1 MTTVYLN
8 DSVESCGILMIYKSR
23 STKMKINEFI
33 EKVNDRDGMW
43 AEKTD
48 ECIVIGTPN
57 NIGIFNIPE
66 DATNFI
72 EIDTWATSSRLCWKK
87 PDREYLSALIEEFL
101 HTPVKERF
109 PEKKY
114 RVPLVGCKSDNGPQ
128 YLSTRNNKDYFAC
141 AQNNYLQQEFTQDE
155 LSRIINCNQFR
166 GVHWIQELLRNAEPV
181 GEER

>member
-1 MTTVYLN
+1 
-8 DSVESCGILMIYKSR
+8 
-23 STKMKINEFI
+23 MKIDELI

-57 NIGIFNIPE
+57 NMGIFNIPE

-72 EIDTWATSSRLCWKK
+72 EIDTWSRSSSLYWKK
-87 PDREYLSALIEEFL
+87 TDREYLSALIEELL

-114 RVPLVGCKSDNGPQ
+114 RVPLVGCKSDNGTQ
-128 YLSTRNNKDYFAC
+128 YLSTRNNRDYFAC

-155 LSRIINCNQFR
+155 LSRIVNCNQFK
-166 GVHWIQELLRNAEPV
+166 GIFWIRELLRNAEPA
-181 GEER
+181 EDE